1 LIKRLFDLTFSFLGL
16 ILLFPILAIISI
28 LILLDSKG
36 PVFFRQ
42 IRVGKLNQ
50 DFRIFKFRTMVIDSS
65 EKSLLTLGDRDPRV
79 TKVGYYLR
87 KYKLDEFPQL
97 INVLFG
103 DMSFVGPR
111 PEVRKYV
118 DYYSE
123 EDMMILKVRPGIT
136 DYASIKFR
144 NEAEIINESDN
155 PEKMYLDYIM
165 PEKIKLNKQYI
176 NENNLFTDIKIIV
189 RTIMTIIS

>member
-1 LIKRLFDLTFSFLGL
+1 
-16 ILLFPILAIISI
+16 
-28 LILLDSKG
+28 
-36 PVFFRQ
+36 
-42 IRVGKLNQ
+42 
-50 DFRIFKFRTMVIDSS
+50 MVIDSS